1 MLHVLGLSFG
11 KKNAN
16 SDILC
21 KEALFGAR
29 EAFPDAEIKFINTV
43 RLKVDRCIG
52 CGACSTALEHGK
64 DNKCVVKDDFQ
75 MLENWIRWAD
85 AIILAA
91 PVYALQPVGQ
101 FKNLVDRYSCRHD
114 TSAINWV
121 LDKRRSGEM
130 PGNPDDFPLERLR
143 VKTVSYISVG
153 GASTEDWTS
162 MGTCSLHI
170 FGFPTMMNVVSNY
183 NANSMG
189 TIGNPYLKDE
199 LIEHMHEIGKR
210 TAQAYG
216 KDKSEIEYYNPKDGD
231 GICPVC
237 HQRLLTIE
245 RTGTN
250 VTCPVCGTHGTLSI
264 EDGQIKVNWPA
275 SEFERA
281 RGTFKG
287 LREHTTEIQGFG
299 AICGPKI
306 MANKAMLDEKM
317 DSRIKKFDEAA
328 GALTNQEADI
338 PWNV

>member
-43 RLKVDRCIG
+43 RLKIDRCIG
-52 CGACSTALEHGK
+52 CGACSQGLEHGK

-75 MLENWIRWAD
+75 MVENWIRWAD

-121 LDKRRSGEM
+121 LDKRRRGEM
-130 PGNPDDFPLERLR
+130 PGNPDDFPQERLR
-143 VKTVSYISVG
+143 VKAVSYISVG

-170 FGFPTMMNVVSNY
+170 FGFPT
-183 NANSMG
+183 
-189 TIGNPYLKDE
+189 IGLHKPAFQTMPFFLRH
-199 LIEHMHEIGKR
+199 LF
-210 TAQAYG
+210 Q
-216 KDKSEIEYYNPKDGD
+216 
-231 GICPVC
+231 
-237 HQRLLTIE
+237 
-245 RTGTN
+245 
-250 VTCPVCGTHGTLSI
+250 TL
-264 EDGQIKVNWPA
+264 
-275 SEFERA
+275 
-281 RGTFKG
+281 
-287 LREHTTEIQGFG
+287 
-299 AICGPKI
+299 
-306 MANKAMLDEKM
+306 
-317 DSRIKKFDEAA
+317 
-328 GALTNQEADI
+328 
-338 PWNV
+338 